1 MIKCK
6 IPNNHKLKTY
16 IVLDVKAKSNMISY
30 GKKLINLVGKGIM
43 IKGEAWEVLQLL

>member
-30 GKKLINLVGKGIM
+30 GKKLINLVGKKAIP
-43 IKGEAWEVLQLL
+43 KREET